1 MTSNDAAHSQRSPS
15 MASSGSSQYSDYST
29 TSSTDSYDVSS
40 AETHGALKREIS
52 DLCHTRVDLSKFVE
66 VVWGLDRPTTELILK
81 LPLPLEASNDICGY
95 KSIESDSQRRG
106 PFIALTKKLLAAV
119 QGSALCV
126 DTPCDAPGSTAVVWY
141 AECNSSVTG
150 TTRKGDSLT
159 MMTTWPSAAPDL
171 ESPTLAVAKHI
182 MAMARPRIEMISASS
197 GTQCHGTDLAAASA
211 LPQAQVSNGSK
222 LAQTLKRSREETQC
236 DGPGRQSKRQR
247 LEEELDPIGSSLL
260 QLASLARGCLASTSR
275 LWVTGLVI
283 DDCKITATYF
293 DRNVVACAAPFHFD
307 EEPAKLA
314 LVIYAMSMC
323 SRSAAGFDPHLRS
336 WASHT
341 TGSVTT
347 AMERDLERPVDDV
360 VGSFFEFPSAIDEMQ
375 EPSSVLS
382 PTQCFRVTGWIHKP
396 HELIGRSTMVYKIQ
410 RLSEDNTVSKEDFV
424 LKLSW
429 PPESRTSEINV
440 LRELKKKVPE
450 RLHAHLPNVEF
461 ATTFTAEQ
469 LSLPWLKLGLELSPE
484 NNEARV
490 LRVLASSYY
499 DKLWEAGSIEVFKQA
514 WLDCVECHHEAWKR
528 GGVLHR
534 DLSDSN
540 IMISRRGGDPK
551 GLLNDWDMASFIE
564 AIADKTSSAH
574 NHNRTGTLPF
584 MALDLIYPTTWHTVH
599 PREHWYRHDLESFF
613 YILVWAAIH
622 YNLKEKTRDEEVHP
636 SLVPWTSGD
645 ANTHAMAKYSFLRP
659 DDRAALAYRDIK
671 PGFEDVLKDWIRPL
685 RKLIKASRESYGVA
699 LESETPSDVFDY
711 STCGGVL
718 TFETFM
724 AALKQTPRVWD
735 DEVALP

>member
-1 MTSNDAAHSQRSPS
+1 
-15 MASSGSSQYSDYST
+15 
-29 TSSTDSYDVSS
+29 
-40 AETHGALKREIS
+40 
-52 DLCHTRVDLSKFVE
+52 
-66 VVWGLDRPTTELILK
+66 
-81 LPLPLEASNDICGY
+81 
-95 KSIESDSQRRG
+95 
-106 PFIALTKKLLAAV
+106 
-119 QGSALCV
+119 
-126 DTPCDAPGSTAVVWY
+126 
-141 AECNSSVTG
+141 
-150 TTRKGDSLT
+150 
-159 MMTTWPSAAPDL
+159 
-171 ESPTLAVAKHI
+171 
-182 MAMARPRIEMISASS
+182 MISASS

-341 TGSVTT
+341 TGSVTA

-360 VGSFFEFPSAIDEMQ
+360 VGSFFEFPSQIDEIQ
-375 EPSSVLS
+375 EQPSSISS
-382 PTQCFRVTGWIHKP
+382 PVHCFRVTGWIHKP
-396 HELIGRSTMVYKIQ
+396 NELIGRSTMVYKIQ

-429 PPESRTSEINV
+429 PPESRASEIEV
-440 LRELKKKVPE
+440 LKALKRKLPK

-469 LSLPWLKLGLELSPE
+469 LSLPWLRLGLELSPE
-484 NNEARV
+484 NHEARV

-540 IMISRRGGDPK
+540 IMISRRGGGEPR
-551 GLLNDWDMASFIE
+551 GLLNDWDMASFVG
-564 AIADKTSSAH
+564 AGKGKSSAH
-574 NHNRTGTLPF
+574 YRTGTPPF
-584 MALDLIYPTTWHTVH
+584 MALDLIDPTPLTVH
-599 PREHWYRHDLESFF
+599 PKEHWYRHDLESFF
-613 YILVWAAIH
+613 YILVWAATH
-622 YNLKEKTRDEEVHP
+622 YNLKEKTRDKEIHP
-636 SLVPWTSGD
+636 SLLPWTSED
-645 ANTHAMAKYSFLRP
+645 VKSHALAKFSFLRP
-659 DDRAALAYRDIK
+659 DNRAMIAFDDIK
-671 PGFEDVLKDWIRPL
+671 PGFEDVLKDWINPL

-699 LESETPSDVFDY
+699 LECETPSDVFDY

-724 AALKQTPRVWD
+724 ATIKQTPRVWD
-735 DEVALP
+735 NEIHLPSSSRS